1 MPGVMPLSL
10 MPMLR
15 RHTFIICF
23 LVSLLPFLAVNLFGY
38 LAASD
43 CCEGDSYMEAG
54 FPIPWYT
61 TGGFVAPAHLVWDA
75 LIVDALIIVGISY
88 VSGRIL
94 KSVFQPN

>member
-1 MPGVMPLSL
+1 MF
-10 MPMLR
+10 R
-15 RHTFIICF
+15 RHTFLFCF
-23 LVSLLPFLAVNLFGY
+23 VVSLLPFLAVNLFGY
-38 LAASD
+38 MAASK
-43 CCEGDSYMEAG
+43 CCKVEGDMVAHSYMEAG